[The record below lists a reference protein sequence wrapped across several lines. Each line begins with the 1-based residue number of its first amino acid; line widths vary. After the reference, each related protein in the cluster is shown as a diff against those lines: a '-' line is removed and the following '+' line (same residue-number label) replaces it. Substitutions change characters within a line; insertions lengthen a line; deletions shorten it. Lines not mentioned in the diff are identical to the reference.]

1 MKTNEELMLAGGV
14 FATKLLGSADCNS
27 NTWKACS
34 LGYIEGYVQG
44 QLDSI
49 EEQIADIKNGKDIVP
64 SIGISDSMIK
74 SLDTMRKC
82 AEEYVKIKQ
91 KIES

>member
-1 MKTNEELMLAGGV
+1 MKTIEELMLAGGV
-14 FATKLLGSADCNS
+14 FATKLLGSTYCNS

-49 EEQIADIKNGKDIVP
+49 EERIANIKNGKDIVP
-64 SIGISDSMIK
+64 SIGISETLCVSVQKSM
-74 SLDTMRKC
+74 LN
-82 AEEYVKIKQ
+82 
-91 KIES
+91 